1 MSSLARALRLAL
13 CVVLPSCSPTTPT
26 APSGDE
32 PASVPLDGVGGAR
45 APLEP
50 LPLPGASG
58 GTESDPQN
66 PWLQPVGAAG
76 AASHGAGGAST
87 EDGGASNGGSNE
99 SGAGGG
105 GSGGV
110 SSGGTG
116 GTSEPEKPPKLLLSQ
131 YFEGAGSDKALELTN
146 VGSDPAK
153 LSLCELSLYTN
164 GSSTPY
170 RTSPLSGVLEP
181 GASIVYCSTALAEG
195 LAGRCAGSLSA
206 LVYNGDDALVL
217 RCLDE
222 ASDRLGRVGED
233 PGEAWGTAPSTK
245 NANLTR
251 RCSVSTGDVAFE
263 APFEPAVEWSALPL
277 TELGD
282 LGLWTCPDPGA
293 GGAGGLSLT
302 SPE

>member
-1 MSSLARALRLAL
+1 
-13 CVVLPSCSPTTPT
+13 
-26 APSGDE
+26 
-32 PASVPLDGVGGAR
+32 
-45 APLEP
+45 
-50 LPLPGASG
+50 
-58 GTESDPQN
+58 
-66 PWLQPVGAAG
+66 VGAAG
-76 AASHGAGGAST
+76 AASSPGAGGTST

-105 GSGGV
+105 GSGGA
-110 SSGGTG
+110 SGGTP
-116 GTSEPEKPPKLLLSQ
+116 EPEKPPKLLLTQ
-131 YFEGAGSDKALELTN
+131 YFEGTGSDKALELTN

-164 GSSTPY
+164 GGVTPY

-181 GASIVYCSTALAEG
+181 GASIVYCSTALSEG

-233 PGEAWGTAPSTK
+233 PGEAWGAAPSTK

-251 RCSVSTGDVAFE
+251 RCSVSTGDVAFDE
-263 APFEPAVEWSALPL
+263 PFELAVAWSALPL

-282 LGLWTCPDPGA
+282 LGLWTCLDPGA
-293 GGAGGLSLT
+293 GGAGGFSLT